1 MINSQ
6 RDHIIALVDCNNFY
20 ASCERVFRPDLEGKP
35 VIVLS
40 NNDGCAVA
48 LSNEAKALGIRVGTS
63 IVDIKELIKRHGIT
77 YFSSNYEL
85 YGDMSARV
93 MNMLSDYA
101 RDIEYYSI
109 DEAFLLWDGFRGD
122 LTAYAKV
129 IKHKVGKGTGIP
141 VSIGIS
147 RSKTLAKVAT
157 RVAKKNPEFGGVFDL
172 TDMDRVDGILK
183 KFEVGDLWG
192 IGYRYAE
199 KLNKSGIKTAYD
211 FKYADENW
219 IRKNIGGVVGVRM
232 KWELAG
238 YSCIPIETIRK
249 DKKQIISSKSFGK
262 EIDNLEDLREAVAVY
277 TTRAVEKLR
286 GQRSVAAGISVF
298 IGTNSFKERDP
309 QYHNG
314 ISGSLLLPT
323 DYTPM
328 IVKKTIGMLE
338 QIYRDGHR
346 YKRAGIM
353 IYDIR
358 PRDRQQEFLFRNRA
372 EEEKQE
378 RIMTT
383 IDEINRKHGR
393 NTVRLAN
400 CGFEHPWEMRRE
412 HLSPRYTTRW
422 DNIFHI
428 F

>member
-20 ASCERVFRPDLEGKP
+20 ASCERVFRPELEGKP

-48 LSNEAKALGIRVGTS
+48 LSNEAKKLGIKVGTS
-63 IVDIKELIKRHGIT
+63 IVDIKELIKRYGIT
-77 YFSSNYEL
+77 CFSSNYEL

-93 MNMLSDYA
+93 MNMLAGYA
-101 RDIEYYSI
+101 KDIEYYSI

-122 LTAYAKV
+122 LTAYAKE

-157 RVAKKNPEFGGVFDL
+157 RVAKKNPEHGGVFDL
-172 TDMDRVDGILK
+172 TDMVRVDEILK
-183 KFEVGDLWG
+183 KYEVGDLWG
-192 IGYRYAE
+192 IGYRYEE
-199 KLNKSGIKTAYD
+199 KLRKNGIKTAYD

-219 IRKNIGGVVGVRM
+219 IRKEIGGVVGVRM

-238 YSCIPIETIRK
+238 YSCIPIDTFRK

-262 EIDNLEDLREAVAVY
+262 EIDSLEEMRNAIAVY
-277 TTRAVEKLR
+277 TTCAVGKLR

-298 IGTNSFKERDP
+298 IGTNRFKERDP

-314 ISGSLLLPT
+314 ISGSLMLPS
-323 DYTPM
+323 DYTPA
-328 IVKKTIGMLE
+328 IVKKAIGLLE

-346 YKRAGIM
+346 YKRAGVM

-358 PRDRQQEFLFRNRA
+358 QKDRQGEFLFRDKGK
-372 EEEKQE
+372 EEKQE
-378 RIMTT
+378 KVMAA
-383 IDEINRKHGR
+383 IDGINRKHGR
-393 NTVRLAN
+393 NTVRVAS

-412 HLSPRYTTRW
+412 KLSSRYTTRW
-422 DNIFHI
+422 EDLLIIN
-428 F
+428 